1 MSVNEAQGIFVTGT
15 DTAIGKTVVSCQL
28 IDTLALEGNKVIG
41 MKPIASGAEKQNG
54 MLKNEDAL
62 QLIEHAN
69 IDVPYELIN
78 PFCFEPAIAPHIAAK
93 QAGEQIDFMVIEKA
107 YHELTK
113 QADWVVVEG
122 VGGWSV
128 PLSNKHIVA
137 DIPTRLNL
145 PVVLVVGM
153 RLGCINHALL
163 TAEVIRNNGNNLV
176 GWIANKLD
184 QNMRV
189 YEENLQTLKDMLS
202 CPIIGQVPYIPA
214 GQTGLDQ
221 LTNIETKFLKT

>member
-15 DTAIGKTVVSCQL
+15 DTGIGKTVVSCQL
-28 IDTLALEGNKVIG
+28 MDALAREGNKVIG

-54 MLKNEDAL
+54 IFKNEDAL

-69 IDVPYELIN
+69 VDVPYELIN

-93 QAGEQIDFMVIEKA
+93 QSGEQIDFKVIEKA

-128 PLSNKHIVA
+128 PLSNKHKVA

-176 GWIANKLD
+176 GWIANKID
-184 QNMRV
+184 QNMPV
-189 YEENLQTLKDMLS
+189 YEENLQTLKDMLG
-202 CPIIGQVPYIPA
+202 CPIIGQVPYFPA
-214 GQTGLDQ
+214 GQTGADQ
-221 LTNIETKFLKT
+221 LINIETKFLKT

>member
-1 MSVNEAQGIFVTGT
+1 MFVNEAQGIFVTGT
-15 DTAIGKTVVSCQL
+15 DTEIGKTVVSCQL
-28 IDTLALEGNKVIG
+28 MDALAREGNKVIG

-54 MLKNEDAL
+54 IFKNEDAL

-69 IDVPYELIN
+69 VDVPYELIN

-128 PLSNKHIVA
+128 PLSNKHKVA

-163 TAEVIRNNGNNLV
+163 TAESIRNNGNSLV
-176 GWIANKLD
+176 GWIANKID

-202 CPIIGQVPYIPA
+202 CPIIGQVPYMQA